1 MKRMLFSY
9 SACNNML
16 TIYESE
22 KGYVKKT
29 TFTHNDKIESM
40 LFSSDYK
47 YFASI
52 AKDGNLRVFQWP
64 DLTIILN
71 IYTFGIIKASRFESI
86 DSADKAS
93 ISSSVCRARSANEII
108 RKVDLKID

>member
-1 MKRMLFSY
+1 
-9 SACNNML
+9 ML

-22 KGYVKKT
+22 KGYVKKS

-71 IYTFGIIKASRFESI
+71 IYTFGIIKASPFDSI
-86 DSADKAS
+86 DSAK
-93 ISSSVCRARSANEII
+93 N
-108 RKVDLKID
+108 